1 MMIKLVGYVASIVII
16 AAGMFVLLTGM
27 SYGMEFI
34 GLSQVLK
41 VLGMLIIAVGAIG
54 LFATINYGKW

>member
-16 AAGMFVLLTGM
+16 AVGMFTLITGM
-27 SYGMEFI
+27 SYGIEFI
-34 GLSQVLK
+34 GLSQIVK
-41 VLGMLIIAVGAIG
+41 ILGIALISVGAVG